1 MIENQ
6 DYYVPA
12 IISDSCMSLFLSG
25 DKDTMLD
32 AQNNLEDASEYF
44 NSHISDVLIAK
55 IVMIGGSIEVID
67 LFESNQKSV
76 TIIH

>member
-1 MIENQ
+1 MIENEN
-6 DYYVPA
+6 YYVPA
-12 IISDSCMSLFLSG
+12 FIQDSCMSLFLSG
-25 DKDTMLD
+25 DKNTMLD